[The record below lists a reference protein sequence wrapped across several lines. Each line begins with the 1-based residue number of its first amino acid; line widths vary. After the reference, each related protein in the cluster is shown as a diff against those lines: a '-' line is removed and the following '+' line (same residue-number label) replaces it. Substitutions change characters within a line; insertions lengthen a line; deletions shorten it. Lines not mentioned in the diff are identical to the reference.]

1 MRIPP
6 FVFKKPVVHLSTESL
21 AALGVPLSLVLAL
34 SDLVN
39 KGAAE

>member
-6 FVFKKPVVHLSTESL
+6 FGFAKPLIHLNTESL
-21 AALGVPLSLVLAL
+21 AALGVPLSLVHAL